1 MFLSL
6 IFDRESPSS
15 TERMQMNEQTP
26 TPYVPDTFTTE
37 EVVLWVSWLLYFP
50 SKEKKILCGLTK
62 IGQNCH

>member
-1 MFLSL
+1 
-6 IFDRESPSS
+6 
-15 TERMQMNEQTP
+15 MNEQTP